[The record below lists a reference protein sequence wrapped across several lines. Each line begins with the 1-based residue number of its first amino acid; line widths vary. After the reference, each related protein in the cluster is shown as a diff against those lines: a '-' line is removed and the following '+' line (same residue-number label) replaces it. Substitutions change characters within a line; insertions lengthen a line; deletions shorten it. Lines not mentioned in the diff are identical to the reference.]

1 MKVLA
6 ALFHFLSFLS
16 HPEMFGL
23 IMVLS
28 TFDFSQLHKETKS
41 RLDLSSLPTT
51 YRSAPT
57 DCGSVPVIDETNL
70 IPASVGIMDDW
81 RSILCDFV

>member
-6 ALFHFLSFLS
+6 TPFHFLSLLS
-16 HPEMFGL
+16 HPEIFGL
-23 IMVLS
+23 IVVLS

-41 RLDLSSLPTT
+41 QLDLSSLPTT

-70 IPASVGIMDDW
+70 IPAPVGIMDDW
-81 RSILCDFV
+81 RLIQCDFV